1 MYYKQ
6 KYIESIETLK
16 SNINGLSS
24 DEAKKRLEEHGYNE
38 LKEGVKVPT
47 WKLFLESFKDPL
59 VIILLIAALV
69 QIFLGEVVE
78 CVIIFIVIILNSI
91 LGVTQTKKAE
101 GSKVIRD
108 NQTQTIEGRE
118 LVPGDIVIL
127 EAGDYIPADGRIIEA
142 QTLKIVEGMLTGE
155 S

>member
-59 VIILLIAALV
+59 VIILLISGNLV
-69 QIFLGEVVE
+69 TNIFRLRFVE
-78 CVIIFIVIILNSI
+78 CVINIYSYN
-91 LGVTQTKKAE
+91 
-101 GSKVIRD
+101 
-108 NQTQTIEGRE
+108 N
-118 LVPGDIVIL
+118 
-127 EAGDYIPADGRIIEA
+127 
-142 QTLKIVEGMLTGE
+142 
-155 S
+155 

>member
-78 CVIIFIVIILNSI
+78 YNITMKFDGLSKNRRIN
-91 LGVTQTKKAE
+91 
-101 GSKVIRD
+101 GSKIIDVLPEGITYVSYYIHKQEQKNMLKKEPYVID
-108 NQTQTIEGRE
+108 DYNGSGR
-118 LVPGDIVIL
+118 
-127 EAGDYIPADGRIIEA
+127 
-142 QTLKIVEGMLTGE
+142 
-155 S
+155 

>member
-24 DEAKKRLEEHGYNE
+24 DEAKKRLEEQGYNE

-78 CVIIFIVIILNSI
+78 CVIIFIVIILN
-91 LGVTQTKKAE
+91 
-101 GSKVIRD
+101 
-108 NQTQTIEGRE
+108 
-118 LVPGDIVIL
+118 
-127 EAGDYIPADGRIIEA
+127 
-142 QTLKIVEGMLTGE
+142 
-155 S
+155 

>member
-47 WKLFLESFKDPL
+47 WK
-59 VIILLIAALV
+59 VIFRKLQRSV
-69 QIFLGEVVE
+69 SYNTFNSGTCTNIF
-78 CVIIFIVIILNSI
+78 
-91 LGVTQTKKAE
+91 
-101 GSKVIRD
+101 R
-108 NQTQTIEGRE
+108 
-118 LVPGDIVIL
+118 
-127 EAGDYIPADGRIIEA
+127 
-142 QTLKIVEGMLTGE
+142 
-155 S
+155 

>member
-47 WKLFLESFKDPL
+47 WKLFLESFNRS
-59 VIILLIAALV
+59 VSYNTFNSGSCSTN
-69 QIFLGEVVE
+69 IF
-78 CVIIFIVIILNSI
+78 
-91 LGVTQTKKAE
+91 
-101 GSKVIRD
+101 R
-108 NQTQTIEGRE
+108 
-118 LVPGDIVIL
+118 
-127 EAGDYIPADGRIIEA
+127 
-142 QTLKIVEGMLTGE
+142 
-155 S
+155 

>member
-78 CVIIFIVIILNSI
+78 SIIIFIVIILNSI

-101 GSKVIRD
+101 GS
-108 NQTQTIEGRE
+108 
-118 LVPGDIVIL
+118 L
-127 EAGDYIPADGRIIEA
+127 ES
-142 QTLKIVEGMLTGE
+142 LK
-155 S
+155 